1 MQYWD
6 DHFCP
11 FTGSALDCLSHS
23 PILQSPCSCSLPSFY
38 FHLWKEAECGLG
50 WLPRNLIFIL
60 ILLHIFAKVMIS
72 TSAVEGASIQLNWW
86 FWLSHWC
93 VPVFAGVGGVS
104 DGAAA
109 YKRYWGW
116 WWDGEGV
123 HPASGPLL
131 LLIIGGQHFA
141 AALLHLATLC
151 SRHCHTST
159 GPSAQPHFAVHLPW
173 WAKCKVHVGKGT
185 HCWQWGGRA
194 PTRHN
199 VY

>member
-38 FHLWKEAECGLG
+38 FQLWKEAECSLG

-109 YKRYWGW
+109 YKRYFGW

-131 LLIIGGQHFA
+131 LLIMGGTTLCCCTA
-141 AALLHLATLC
+141 TLSNTLLATL
-151 SRHCHTST
+151 S
-159 GPSAQPHFAVHLPW
+159 HLYWPQCP
-173 WAKCKVHVGKGT
+173 ATLC
-185 HCWQWGGRA
+185 CA
-194 PTRHN
+194 PTLMSK
-199 VY
+199 V